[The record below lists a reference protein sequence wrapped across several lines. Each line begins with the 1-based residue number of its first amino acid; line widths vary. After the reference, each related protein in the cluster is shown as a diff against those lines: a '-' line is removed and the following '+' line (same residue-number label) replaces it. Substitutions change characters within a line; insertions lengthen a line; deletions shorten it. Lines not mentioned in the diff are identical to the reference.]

1 MFLCEVGQSG
11 IFQIRNV
18 PTEDI
23 DPILGVACPNI
34 LFPYAREAVSSVVN
48 RAGFRRCCC
57 RRSTSKPCTCS
68 SVRNWPKPA
77 TPEAKPV
84 MKRLVYPLALSLG
97 LLAHSAAALEFR
109 SVKETGVALY
119 EAPALTSKKLF
130 VVSRYYPVEVL
141 SSQKEWSRVRDAT
154 GGIAWIPA
162 AALSKQRW
170 LLITVDKAEVRAT
183 PANDGLLAYT
193 VPKDGVVELQEPPK
207 GGWVK
212 VRHRDGSIGYARI
225 TDLWG
230 L

>member
-1 MFLCEVGQSG
+1 
-11 IFQIRNV
+11 
-18 PTEDI
+18 
-23 DPILGVACPNI
+23 
-34 LFPYAREAVSSVVN
+34 
-48 RAGFRRCCC
+48 
-57 RRSTSKPCTCS
+57 
-68 SVRNWPKPA
+68 
-77 TPEAKPV
+77 

-183 PANDGLLAYT
+183 PANDGPLAYT